1 MHRFL
6 KFLIYKIIFIIE
18 LIEYRNIQLNE
29 NDPSKKIINSIELKD
44 IDVWTDTGWKPASHV
59 HSTQPYKI
67 WELETERGKKLE
79 CADNHIIFDSEFN
92 EIFVKNIKEGQYIQ
106 TEDGL
111 ERITKIKSTK
121 NKVSMFDLTV
131 EDENHRYYT
140 NGILS
145 HNTITSSIFLTWYL
159 LFHFDKNVLLMS
171 NKGATTKEIMDKI
184 KAIMEGLPF
193 FLKPGITK
201 KDIMTMMFDNKCR
214 IIGQNTTKTGGI
226 GFTIHL
232 LFLDEFA
239 HIIESIKRP
248 FYENVYPTLSSSKIS
263 RVIITSTPNG
273 YDLFH
278 DLYEGAINGMNEYA
292 AIRVD
297 WWEVPGRDDA
307 WKAREIANLGS
318 EEAFNQQYG
327 CQFLSSSSLLLSSE
341 ELLRLKRSE
350 CDFEFR
356 EIDPLDDLC
365 IDYSGL
371 RWDPNFEMD
380 DIQDEQNF
388 FLITVDLSEG
398 IGRDFTVFNIF
409 KVNCLNE
416 SDMER
421 INSPGSIV
429 DFFGLDQ
436 IGLFRSNMH
445 TIDDVSKILY
455 ELTVN
460 IFLQE
465 NTRLIIEYNTYGS
478 HLLKNLVTL
487 YPSSNDFDEEV
498 VVRYQHR
505 IGAKT
510 KSPGLRIQKD
520 SKKLYCEKAKKLI
533 FEGRITIKEKKSIQ
547 EAELFSR
554 NPNGTYSAQTGNDD
568 IMMTVIN
575 SSSFFDTLDFAEIVE
590 EFYDFIDASKQKA
603 IDGMIEKGDDEETIY
618 DFYNH
623 I

>member
-92 EIFVKNIKEGQYIQ
+92 EIFIKNIKEGQYIQ

-145 HNTITSSIFLTWYL
+145 HNTITSSIFLTWYMV
-159 LFHFDKNVLLMS
+159 FHFDKNVLLMS

-184 KAIMEGLPF
+184 KAIVEGLPF
-193 FLKPGITK
+193 FLKPGVLK
-201 KDIMTMMFDNKCR
+201 KDVMTMIFDNKCR

-239 HIIESIKRP
+239 HIPTHIQRP

-273 YDLFH
+273 FDLFH
-278 DLYEGAINGMNEYA
+278 DLYMGAVNKMNEYA
-292 AIRVD
+292 AIKVD
-297 WWEVPGRDDA
+297 WWEVPGRDEA
-307 WKAREIANLGS
+307 WKAREIANLSS

-327 CQFLSSSSLLLSSE
+327 CNFLSSSSLLLS
-341 ELLRLKRSE
+341 
-350 CDFEFR
+350 D
-356 EIDPLDDLC
+356 
-365 IDYSGL
+365 
-371 RWDPNFEMD
+371 
-380 DIQDEQNF
+380 
-388 FLITVDLSEG
+388 
-398 IGRDFTVFNIF
+398 
-409 KVNCLNE
+409 
-416 SDMER
+416 
-421 INSPGSIV
+421 
-429 DFFGLDQ
+429 
-436 IGLFRSNMH
+436 
-445 TIDDVSKILY
+445 
-455 ELTVN
+455 
-460 IFLQE
+460 
-465 NTRLIIEYNTYGS
+465 
-478 HLLKNLVTL
+478 
-487 YPSSNDFDEEV
+487 
-498 VVRYQHR
+498 
-505 IGAKT
+505 
-510 KSPGLRIQKD
+510 
-520 SKKLYCEKAKKLI
+520 
-533 FEGRITIKEKKSIQ
+533 
-547 EAELFSR
+547 
-554 NPNGTYSAQTGNDD
+554 
-568 IMMTVIN
+568 
-575 SSSFFDTLDFAEIVE
+575 
-590 EFYDFIDASKQKA
+590 
-603 IDGMIEKGDDEETIY
+603 
-618 DFYNH
+618 
-623 I
+623 